1 MWFLLPAQLRASYE
15 HLVLED
21 DEEVTPIVK
30 AADKLSAYI
39 KCVEEQKA
47 GNTEFDSAAWQTRK
61 ALEAMN
67 SNLCSEYDKVD
78 LETSAMIEKE
88 INQYRDQLRA
98 THLEAIKAG
107 SYNYQTG
114 MAYSGMYALY
124 EKTADF
130 IINVSE
136 AIK

>member
-1 MWFLLPAQLRASYE
+1 MESIADSIYQISIHKNNIRE
-15 HLVLED
+15 NKIVLD
-21 DEEVTPIVK
+21 KSLTANLDTMYNMVT
-30 AADKLSAYI
+30 
-39 KCVEEQKA
+39 
-47 GNTEFDSAAWQTRK
+47 K

-78 LETSAMIEKE
+78 LETSAVIEKE

-114 MAYSGMYALY
+114 TAYSGMYALY

>member
-1 MWFLLPAQLRASYE
+1 MLKMIDNMESIADSIYQISIHKNNIRENKIALDKSLTANLDTMYNM
-15 HLVLED
+15 
-21 DEEVTPIVK
+21 VT
-30 AADKLSAYI
+30 
-39 KCVEEQKA
+39 
-47 GNTEFDSAAWQTRK
+47 K

-67 SNLCSEYDKVD
+67 SNLCGEYDKVD
-78 LETSAMIEKE
+78 LETSAVIEKE

-114 MAYSGMYALY
+114 TAYSGMYALY